1 MQTACC
7 TAQLLSHRA
16 TPAMPT
22 AVKHPMDPLD
32 LSGPHAASAGRKL
45 SCGVVILN
53 RRSEILLCHVTGQ
66 SHWDLPKGGA
76 LPGES
81 PLAAALRETT
91 EETGLLLD
99 SAQLLDLGC
108 LPYRARKD
116 LHLYATLMP
125 RLDVSQLYCDSHY
138 THPLSR
144 QRLPEMDG
152 YGWFDFGRIG
162 ALCSPKLAVVLC
174 ERLSLPAL
182 LGQLLLTPTPSAAAR
197 PRLAA

>member
-1 MQTACC
+1 MD
-7 TAQLLSHRA
+7 
-16 TPAMPT
+16 T
-22 AVKHPMDPLD
+22 AVKPLMDSLD
-32 LSGPHAASAGRKL
+32 PSGTTLAAAGRKL

-53 RRSEILLCHVTGQ
+53 RQAEILLCHVTGQ
-66 SHWDLPKGGA
+66 GHWDLPKGGA
-76 LPGES
+76 QSGES

-99 SAQLLDLGC
+99 PARLLDLGR

-125 RLDVSQLYCDSHY
+125 RLDVTQLHCDSHY

-144 QRLPEMDG
+144 QRLPEMDD
-152 YGWFDFGRIG
+152 YGWFGFERIG
-162 ALCSPKLAVVLC
+162 ALCSAKLTAVLC

-182 LGQLLLTPTPSAAAR
+182 LGQLLQAPTPPTAAR
-197 PRLAA
+197 TRLAA